1 MKRREIFH
9 RSIYGSTIA
18 SFRGEIS
25 FRRPKRDRCGF
36 VGAGWQGATDSPSG
50 RLLWQATVTGLRR
63 LTWKPVTPSSVGL
76 TGEGDPG
83 ARQVAVLS
91 EERSNPTR
99 VSASVTERAGGITRG
114 LSTVEQSLASL
125 EQP

>member
-76 TGEGDPG
+76 SGEGDPG

-91 EERSNPTR
+91 EEPSRLPEERSNPTR
-99 VSASVTERAGGITRG
+99 VSASVTERAGGIT
-114 LSTVEQSLASL
+114 
-125 EQP
+125 